1 MDGRLFVKY
10 TQNPGMASGL
20 RVTERGQLMEYFC
33 EKINAGRVGTSF
45 KPVSM
50 ARMGRVLQAIPTKDL
65 YYLKRICDDSKH
77 FSKRFWWELNPTKHG
92 NLISDVKNAA

>member
-1 MDGRLFVKY
+1 MDGKLFVKY
-10 TQNPGMASGL
+10 ATHPGIQQGL
-20 RVTERGQLMEYFC
+20 RVTERGELMEYFC
-33 EKINAGRVGTSF
+33 KKINAGRAGTRF

-65 YYLKRICDDSKH
+65 YYLKRICDDSQH

-92 NLISDVKNAA
+92 NLINDINNAA